1 MNCGPENPAT
11 DASSSVTAGV
21 VGGVV
26 GIVIV
31 VGGVVGIVV
40 VVVVLVVL
48 AAAAAI
54 TWKVRRK
61 HLHSSRLHLE
71 PEEGAHLLSSYL
83 SYECCVPHYS
93 GDSEYVVHV
102 YGAGRGH
109 SYTLYYV

>member
-1 MNCGPENPAT
+1 MHYNVMGAFRAAVLFAVNCGPENPAT

-26 GIVIV
+26 GIVI
-31 VGGVVGIVV
+31 

-71 PEEGAHLLSSYL
+71 PKEGAHLLSY
-83 SYECCVPHYS
+83 
-93 GDSEYVVHV
+93 
-102 YGAGRGH
+102 
-109 SYTLYYV
+109 

>member
-1 MNCGPENPAT
+1 MHYNVMGAFRAAVLSAVNCGPENPAT
-11 DASSSVTAGV
+11 DASSVTAGV

-31 VGGVVGIVV
+31 V
-40 VVVVLVVL
+40 VVLIVL

-71 PEEGAHLLSSYL
+71 PKKGAHFL
-83 SYECCVPHYS
+83 SY
-93 GDSEYVVHV
+93 
-102 YGAGRGH
+102 
-109 SYTLYYV
+109 